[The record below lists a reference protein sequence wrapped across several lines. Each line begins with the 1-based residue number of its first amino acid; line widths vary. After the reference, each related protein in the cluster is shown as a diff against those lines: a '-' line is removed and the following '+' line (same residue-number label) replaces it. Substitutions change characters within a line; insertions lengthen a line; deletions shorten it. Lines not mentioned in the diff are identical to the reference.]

1 MTLSRPAKRFVAGIA
16 SAFLL
21 LCQTA
26 MAMETC
32 GLAPAVA
39 AETASSGHCH
49 GNASQS
55 GNESGHAQEQN
66 CPTGYPSAGFAKL
79 DIPQA
84 ADFPALDVEP
94 GWLRAPVRHDLNPV
108 APPARADPPP
118 LTIVHCCL
126 RN

>member
-1 MTLSRPAKRFVAGIA
+1 MTFSCSTKRLLAGAA

-32 GLAPAVA
+32 GLAPEVA
-39 AETASSGHCH
+39 AEGASGGHCH
-49 GNASQS
+49 GIASQP
-55 GNESGHAQEQN
+55 GNESGRVQEQN
-66 CPTGYPSAGFAKL
+66 CPTGYPSAGLAQL

-84 ADFPALDVEP
+84 ADLPALEAWS
-94 GWLRAPVRHDLNPV
+94 GWLQSPVRNGLNPV
-108 APPARADPPP
+108 APPPRAEPPP
-118 LTIVHCCL
+118 LIIVHCCL